1 MNESNKRDRLI
12 QVTALRELMNK
23 SGITAVKLASKT
35 GFHPGTIHRVLNGT
49 HSISRRMAKELSA
62 FFNVEP
68 DYLLSLNAKK
78 KDKED
83 FQVFYND

>member
-1 MNESNKRDRLI
+1 MSEENKRDRLE
-12 QVTALRELMNK
+12 QVSALRELMNK

-49 HSISRRMAKELSA
+49 HSVSRRMAKELSV

-68 DYLLSLNAKK
+68 DYLLGLNKK
-78 KDKED
+78 SDPK
-83 FQVFYND
+83 ND